1 MTSTRTRRLLSGVLA
16 LSLVAAA
23 CGGDDDSA
31 DTTAAPAPAA
41 EEPAAEP
48 AEEPA
53 EEPAAEPVADGV
65 LADICPS
72 PLVIQTDWH
81 AESEHGALYNLIG

>member
-23 CGGDDDSA
+23 CGGDDDA
-31 DTTAAPAPAA
+31 TDTTAAPAPAA
-41 EEPAAEP
+41 EEPAG
-48 AEEPA
+48 EPA

-81 AESEHGALYNLIG
+81 AESEHGALYN